1 MLEKIN
7 SPEDLKKLNIEE
19 KEQLA
24 KEIREYI
31 LNVVSENGGH
41 LASNLGVVELTIALH
56 SVFNVPTDKIV
67 WDVGHQTYVHKI
79 LTGRREQ
86 LKTIRKLDG
95 LAGFPKTNESDCDCF
110 NTGHSSTS
118 ISAALGM
125 ARARDLEGKN
135 NSVIAVI
142 GDGALTGGM
151 ALEALNDAGYSNTKM
166 TVILNDN
173 EMSISKNIGGL
184 NMFLSKLRTKKLY
197 AKSSL
202 SAKKVIIKIPVVGKP
217 FVKIVQRVKRS
228 IKQLII
234 PKMFFEDIGFTYLG
248 PVDGHNIEQLQNIMQ
263 LSKQVEA
270 PVLIHVLTKKGKGYK
285 IAEENPDKF
294 HATSPFNIETGKPK
308 KEKKPDY
315 SKVFGEKIVEMA
327 KKDSRIVAITASMKD
342 GTGLTK
348 FQKEFPNR
356 FFDMGI
362 AEANMMSTSAGM
374 ATTGKVPFASTFAVF
389 AAGRSYDQIRNSICY
404 PNLNVKICSTHS
416 GITVGE
422 DGATHQMLEDI
433 SMMRTLP
440 NMKVLSPAD
449 DIETKWA
456 IEEAYK
462 QKGPVYVRLSRLATP
477 IIYDENQ
484 NFEFGKMIQIGNGI
498 DATIFASGDVLAEAL
513 KAKEILAKAK
523 GIDIRVVDVH
533 TIKPIDEEMIVKCA
547 KETKRL
553 ISIEDHNVIGGLGSA
568 ISEVLTSKYPAK
580 LERIG
585 INDEFGRSGKAEEL
599 VKFYGLSAEK
609 IVEKFL

>member
-1 MLEKIN
+1 MKEEKKATRQSYGETLEKLGEKYSDIVVLDA
-7 SPEDLKKLNIEE
+7 DL
-19 KEQLA
+19 A
-24 KEIREYI
+24 T
-31 LNVVSENGGH
+31 
-41 LASNLGVVELTIALH
+41 AT
-56 SVFNVPTDKIV
+56 
-67 WDVGHQTYVHKI
+67 
-79 LTGRREQ
+79 
-86 LKTIRKLDG
+86 KTIN
-95 LAGFPKTNESDCDCF
+95 F
-110 NTGHSSTS
+110 
-118 ISAALGM
+118 
-125 ARARDLEGKN
+125 
-135 NSVIAVI
+135 
-142 GDGALTGGM
+142 
-151 ALEALNDAGYSNTKM
+151 
-166 TVILNDN
+166 
-173 EMSISKNIGGL
+173 
-184 NMFLSKLRTKKLY
+184 
-197 AKSSL
+197 
-202 SAKKVIIKIPVVGKP
+202 AKK
-217 FVKIVQRVKRS
+217 
-228 IKQLII
+228 
-234 PKMFFEDIGFTYLG
+234 
-248 PVDGHNIEQLQNIMQ
+248 
-263 LSKQVEA
+263 
-270 PVLIHVLTKKGKGYK
+270 
-285 IAEENPDKF
+285 
-294 HATSPFNIETGKPK
+294 
-308 KEKKPDY
+308 
-315 SKVFGEKIVEMA
+315 
-327 KKDSRIVAITASMKD
+327 
-342 GTGLTK
+342 
-348 FQKEFPNR
+348 FPER

-580 LERIG
+580 LERIR

>member
-1 MLEKIN
+1 MKEEKKATRQSYGETLEKLGEKYSDIVVLDA
-7 SPEDLKKLNIEE
+7 DL
-19 KEQLA
+19 A
-24 KEIREYI
+24 T
-31 LNVVSENGGH
+31 
-41 LASNLGVVELTIALH
+41 AT
-56 SVFNVPTDKIV
+56 
-67 WDVGHQTYVHKI
+67 
-79 LTGRREQ
+79 
-86 LKTIRKLDG
+86 KTIN
-95 LAGFPKTNESDCDCF
+95 F
-110 NTGHSSTS
+110 
-118 ISAALGM
+118 
-125 ARARDLEGKN
+125 
-135 NSVIAVI
+135 
-142 GDGALTGGM
+142 
-151 ALEALNDAGYSNTKM
+151 
-166 TVILNDN
+166 
-173 EMSISKNIGGL
+173 
-184 NMFLSKLRTKKLY
+184 
-197 AKSSL
+197 
-202 SAKKVIIKIPVVGKP
+202 AKK
-217 FVKIVQRVKRS
+217 
-228 IKQLII
+228 
-234 PKMFFEDIGFTYLG
+234 
-248 PVDGHNIEQLQNIMQ
+248 
-263 LSKQVEA
+263 
-270 PVLIHVLTKKGKGYK
+270 
-285 IAEENPDKF
+285 
-294 HATSPFNIETGKPK
+294 
-308 KEKKPDY
+308 
-315 SKVFGEKIVEMA
+315 
-327 KKDSRIVAITASMKD
+327 
-342 GTGLTK
+342 
-348 FQKEFPNR
+348 FPER

-599 VKFYGLSAEK
+599 VKFYGLSAEN